1 MSEVTREEFD
11 ECKNGSALELAEVRD
26 AIQKTDDSVNLIW
39 NELQKLNQRIE
50 NLGNSVLSGDTDDG
64 K

>member
-1 MSEVTREEFD
+1 MSEVTKEELD
-11 ECKNGSALELAEVRD
+11 ACKAESALEIERLH
-26 AIQKTDDSVNLIW
+26 DSVNLVW
-39 NELQKLNQRIE
+39 SELQKLNQRIE